1 VSRISKLIECSLVI
15 SFFAMML
22 TMSIFTGQVHL
33 AYAGGKSPYESGY
46 DHGRDDADEDVDD
59 RYINQPE
66 RGPSFHTDAFMRGY
80 NAGFNDCSGGGGQP
94 YQPPYNPP
102 TRSGGINW
110 ENLCNQY
117 GHLVGIK
124 DPCNEYASGTQLTE
138 KGRTALV
145 CLLGG
150 GITLLAGVDPA
161 TKAQIIALGQQY
173 CP

>member
-1 VSRISKLIECSLVI
+1 MEYSLVMSLFALMLI
-15 SFFAMML
+15 IPFF
-22 TMSIFTGQVHL
+22 TVQL

-46 DHGRDDADEDVDD
+46 DHGCDDAGISDPSD

-66 RGPSFHTDAFMRGY
+66 KGPSFHTEAFMRGY

-94 YQPPYNPP
+94 YQPPYYPP
-102 TRSGGINW
+102 PRSGGINW

-117 GHLVGIK
+117 GHLVGIR
-124 DPCNEYASGTQLTE
+124 DPCDEYANGTQLTE

-150 GITLLAGVDPA
+150 GVTLLAGLDPA